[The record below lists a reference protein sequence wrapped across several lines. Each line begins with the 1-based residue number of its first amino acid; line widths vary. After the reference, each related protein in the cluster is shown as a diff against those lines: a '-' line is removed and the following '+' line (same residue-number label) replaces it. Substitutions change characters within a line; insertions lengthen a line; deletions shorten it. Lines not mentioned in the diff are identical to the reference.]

1 MSSELKKGLNEVEI
15 TGVVKENKLKEG
27 KSDKGNYINGSLV
40 IKTGE
45 FSNIEIKVFV
55 NELTKKGKEDIRYGV
70 LKQIVSGDLPTLA
83 DGATEE
89 EAIKVNI
96 WSDDPSFSAGFK
108 EDIFKPKNSSK
119 VVTKINI
126 DLGFGK
132 IEVDDRIK
140 PEDYKAKFDVDV
152 YVDKIKEEIKDDEE
166 TGRVIVSGYVP
177 VYGGKVIPI
186 EMVAGIVKDEE
197 GNEFDFAEQFRTDV
211 DEGTPLR
218 LWGKINF
225 QQIVQEK
232 KVGGFLGLAKTEE
245 VKRYVSDLVLVGG
258 DTPTVEIDEDLI
270 KKALAEREI
279 EIKEAEK
286 KETRG
291 IGLTN
296 KLAPSK
302 PKTKID
308 PNDIPF

>member
-70 LKQIVSGDLPTLA
+70 LKQIASGDLPTLA

-126 DLGFGK
+126 DLGFRK
-132 IEVDDRIK
+132 IEIDDKIK

-166 TGRVIVSGYVP
+166 TCRVIVSGYVP

-197 GNEFDFAEQFRTDV
+197 GNEFDFAEQFRTDF

-232 KVGGFLGLAKTEE
+232 KVVYQVICL
-245 VKRYVSDLVLVGG
+245 
-258 DTPTVEIDEDLI
+258 
-270 KKALAEREI
+270 
-279 EIKEAEK
+279 
-286 KETRG
+286 
-291 IGLTN
+291 
-296 KLAPSK
+296 
-302 PKTKID
+302 
-308 PNDIPF
+308 